1 MQNAPSAVWS
11 NSKKK
16 RLENQKGV
24 MTSISFQVDP
34 NAMRILNGQ
43 PADGYQRRRERERS
57 TAQGNRNLNDITN
70 IVNGHDGRSIEALSL
85 LDRNVPTRP
94 NAASGTSNENGPR
107 SSVRFL
113 AAGGRPL
120 DLDQL
125 DYEDLYRLFP
135 SHAPRGAGSD
145 VIETCSN
152 VFRSMNTH

>member
-1 MQNAPSAVWS
+1 
-11 NSKKK
+11 
-16 RLENQKGV
+16 

-34 NAMRILNGQ
+34 NAVRILNGQ
-43 PADGYQRRRERERS
+43 PADGYQRRRERERNA
-57 TAQGNRNLNDITN
+57 AQGNRNLTDITN
-70 IVNGHDGRSIEALSL
+70 FVNGQDGRLVEAMSL
-85 LDRNVPTRP
+85 LDRHIPPRP
-94 NAASGTSNENGPR
+94 NAASGTSNENQPG
-107 SSVRFL
+107 SSARFL

-152 VFRSMNTH
+152 VFRYDCEK